1 MLWVLVAILA
11 ASVVAVLVLPAFRGP
26 REVAGRAEYD
36 VNVYKDQLAEL
47 EREAADGRIAGTE
60 LDAARLEIQRR
71 LLAAADVED
80 TGLSTKPRG
89 TMPLFIAAAAAPLFA
104 VVFYLQSGSPHV
116 PNFPF
121 AERTDV
127 RPSATAVAQPGPTHP
142 GDNGMPMDAAI
153 QTLERRLA
161 DNPED
166 IDGWI
171 LLARSHGGS
180 GNMQAAADAY
190 AKAVPLTDR
199 HPMILADWAEAR
211 LMAREGSFTPEIFN
225 DFYEAREKD
234 PALPKPW
241 FYIGLDKAMGG
252 DFESAV
258 QLWTDLLTIAP
269 PSAPFVPAVREQIA
283 RAGRDGGF
291 DPATFVPTETA
302 RNIANQLARAETQA
316 APPMVASPPRGPT
329 QEDVEA
335 AREMTDEERNAFIRT
350 MVQSLAERLEENP
363 NDPQGWERLIRAYEV
378 LGETDKATAARDQLK
393 ALSGG

>member
-1 MLWVLVAILA
+1 MLWALVAVSA
-11 ASVVAVLVLPAFRGP
+11 AIVVAILVLPAFRSP
-26 REVAGRAEYD
+26 RDVAGRSEYD

-47 EREAADGRIAGTE
+47 DREAADGRIGGAE
-60 LDAARLEIQRR
+60 VEAARLEIQRR
-71 LLAAADVED
+71 MLAAADVD
-80 TGLSTKPRG
+80 DRHNKGKSRG
-89 TMPLFIAAAAAPLFA
+89 PLPIFIAAAAAPMFA
-104 VVFYLQSGSPHV
+104 IVFYMQSGSPTV
-116 PNFPF
+116 PNHPF

-127 RPSATAVAQPGPTHP
+127 RAGAAAAAPGATHP
-142 GDNGMPMDAAI
+142 GGNAMPMDAAI
-153 QTLERRLA
+153 DTLERRLA

-171 LLARSHGGS
+171 LLARSYGGS
-180 GNMQAAADAY
+180 GNMEKAAEAY

-211 LMAREGSFTPEIFN
+211 LMARQGNFTPEIFN
-225 DFYEAREKD
+225 DFHEARTKD

-252 DFESAV
+252 DFEGAV

-283 RAGRDGGF
+283 RAARDGGF
-291 DPATFVPTETA
+291 DPAGFAPSDSAREIAAQRGQTA
-302 RNIANQLARAETQA
+302 GEAA
-316 APPMVASPPRGPT
+316 APPVASVPRGPS

-335 AREMTDEERNAFIRT
+335 AQQMSDEDRNAFIRT
-350 MVQSLAERLEENP
+350 MVQSLADRLEENP

-378 LGETDKATAARDQLK
+378 LGETDKAAAARDRLN
-393 ALSGG
+393 ALGGG